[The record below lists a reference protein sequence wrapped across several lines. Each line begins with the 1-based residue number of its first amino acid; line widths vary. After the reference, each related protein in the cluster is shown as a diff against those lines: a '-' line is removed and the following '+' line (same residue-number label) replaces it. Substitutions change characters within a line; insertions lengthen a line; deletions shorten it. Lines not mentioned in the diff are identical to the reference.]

1 MSRSIDEPVKAVR
14 NRRVDR
20 LMKSA
25 IAAMDLDL
33 TDVGVLTEAASGHF
47 EATCLMAALAGA
59 SPVVAVAK
67 DSEWGRADEVISGV
81 RSHAE
86 SLGVGD
92 HLRFVS
98 DISSSDIR
106 DCSLVTNLGFVRP
119 LGTETISALPKDAG
133 ISLMCEPWEFRSDDV
148 DVGSAIKRRVPV
160 AGTNE
165 MHPLVRTFDYLGPL
179 TGQLLTNSGV
189 EVIGSTLLI
198 VGSRQFA
205 GPMQAWLKAAGA
217 DRVDVAI
224 SPLSGSTHSYPFG
237 SLDALV
243 VADMGRDTLGF
254 DGLVEELPSLL
265 AQTGT
270 TMVVVAGDL
279 DPEPLLAAGV
289 PLNPQDRRMPGHMWV
304 TTSAVGPKPVIDLHC
319 AGLRVG
325 ELLVRARRAGS
336 SPEEAVDSAVESGFG
351 LIASTS

>member
-1 MSRSIDEPVKAVR
+1 MSRSIDEPVTAVR

-67 DSEWGRADEVISGV
+67 DSKWGRADEVISGV

-98 DISSSDIR
+98 DVSSSDIR

-119 LGTETISALPKDAG
+119 LGAETISTLPKDAG
-133 ISLMCEPWEFRSDDV
+133 ISLMCEPWEVRSDDV
-148 DVGSAIKRRVPV
+148 DVNSAIWRSVPV

-165 MHPLVRTFDYLGPL
+165 THPLVRTFDYLGPL
-179 TGQLLTNSGV
+179 TGQLLTTVGV
-189 EVIGSTLLI
+189 ELLGSTVL
-198 VGSRQFA
+198 VVASRQFA
-205 GPMQAWLKAAGA
+205 GPIQDWLLAAGA
-217 DRVDVAI
+217 ARVDVAI
-224 SPLSGSTHSYPFG
+224 PPLSESIHRYSFHC
-237 SLDALV
+237 LDALV
-243 VADMGRDTLGF
+243 LADMGRGTLGF
-254 DGLVEELPSLL
+254 DGLADGIP
-265 AQTGT
+265 
-270 TMVVVAGDL
+270 
-279 DPEPLLAAGV
+279 PLLARAGAAMVVIAGDVDPV
-289 PLNPQDRRMPGHMWV
+289 PFESSGVVLNPHYPRPPGHMWV
-304 TTSAVGPKPVIDLHC
+304 TTSAVGPKPVVDLHC
-319 AGLRVG
+319 AGLKVG

-336 SPEEAVDSAVESGFG
+336 SPEAAVESAVESGFG
-351 LIASTS
+351 LAVSTS